1 MHLPNRH
8 THTLIK
14 TVPEQTQA
22 LYFWTYW
29 KNTLNGAML
38 NMLRELRETMVGGVK
53 EIRRM
58 TYKQIEDRNKVIEI
72 IKRNQVEILKLKS
85 KIVKNEKFTRTI

>member
-1 MHLPNRH
+1 
-8 THTLIK
+8 
-14 TVPEQTQA
+14 
-22 LYFWTYW
+22 
-29 KNTLNGAML
+29 
-38 NMLRELRETMVGGVK
+38 MLRELRETMVGGVK